1 MINKTHLTK
10 PKEFFKYDIQLII
23 AVALLCCG
31 GLAFLASSLNLNDER
46 EYWGDLQKQ
55 FFVGILGG
63 GIIAS
68 ILTVTDYH
76 IWTRNKDLI
85 AKISFVLLGFVGF
98 FAFLTIFISGVDAKN
113 SFINEGF
120 VRFLPIRP
128 HIANGS
134 VRWIDFPFGLP
145 NIQPSEIAKLTTLI
159 YFAGFFGKHY
169 REGFSWQKFRFPL
182 WMFLATAILILL
194 QPDLGTVAIIF
205 MIIFSAIV
213 VAKVPTKMLRQ
224 IIVFACVVGLFSIVS
239 TPYRLARVIG
249 LIGNEPEAKI
259 EQVVNI
265 QKAVYRGGLWGKGY
279 GSSMKRQA
287 NIYEVSTDSIIAVI
301 GEEIGFVGTTA
312 FLMLYVWLFY
322 RGMKIAH
329 EAVDLEGKMIATGI
343 VVWIASQVFL
353 NVCGM
358 TGMVPMKGLPLPFVS
373 KGGTAIVISLVAMGI
388 LLNISS
394 QKRSEFR

>member
-10 PKEFFKYDIQLII
+10 PKEFFKYDIQLIVVI
-23 AVALLCCG
+23 GLLCCF
-31 GLAFLASSLNLNDER
+31 GLAFLASSLNLNDES

-55 FFVGILGG
+55 FIIGILGG
-63 GIIAS
+63 GIIAT
-68 ILTVTDYH
+68 ILALTDYH

-85 AKISFVLLGFVGF
+85 AKVSFGLLGFVGF
-98 FAFLTIFISGVDAKN
+98 FAFLTFFIPSADAKN

-120 VRFLPIRP
+120 VRLLPIKP

-145 NIQPSEIAKLTTLI
+145 NIQPSEVAKITTLI
-159 YFAGFFGKHY
+159 YFAGFFGKNY
-169 REGFSWQKFRFPL
+169 REGFSWEKIKLPL
-182 WMFLATAILILL
+182 WMFGTTALLILL
-194 QPDLGTVAIIF
+194 QPDLGTIAIIF
-205 MIIFSAIV
+205 VIIFSAMT

-224 IIVFACVVGLFSIVS
+224 ILIFGSLIGLLSIVF
-239 TPYRLARVIG
+239 TPYRLTRVLGIINTDG
-249 LIGNEPEAKI
+249 DTKI

-265 QKAVYRGGLWGKGY
+265 QKAINRGGLWGKGY
-279 GSSMKRQA
+279 GASMKRQA

-358 TGMVPMKGLPLPFVS
+358 TGMIPMKGLPLPFVS
-373 KGGTAIVISLVAMGI
+373 KGGTAIVITLIAMGI